1 MAMFQDDF
9 WEENTDPEGR
19 EDLLRAYENIKS
31 GQASRHLEEEDFEY
45 IIDFFLHSN
54 KETEALQA
62 CDIALIYYPYSTSML
77 IVKAEVLFQAQRY
90 GQALHSLDAADKL
103 SGNLLESV
111 LLRSDIYLAQYKF
124 DAAAA
129 LLNERIP
136 FFEGAEKTELMLEL
150 SDVYDE
156 NEDYEAVFNTL
167 ESILQYAPEN
177 EEALHKIS
185 FWADITGCQERSVL
199 LHQQIVNQKPYNA
212 LAWFNLGA
220 ALQGLKRYEEA
231 IDAYEF
237 CVAIDEK
244 FEAAYRNMA
253 DAYIKL
259 NWFEKAIESLEKNL
273 ELGKPEDVIYE
284 AMGHCFER
292 QKDFS
297 RARHFYRE
305 AIRLNPADDLVFF
318 RIGETYMKEGNW
330 EKAANSYSSALSLNR
345 NNAACLQALGN
356 CLLEMDAPIEA
367 LTCFLN
373 AIQLK
378 PNNLSNWT
386 ALLRGLYRN
395 ECYQEMIQDIAAAKE
410 TIGDKPD
417 LNYFAALASFA
428 LGKSK
433 EAFLHLEKG
442 LTQSPQ
448 KVRIIM
454 DLEPDLL
461 QRKKVITLISKYKR
475 QKK

>member
-1 MAMFQDDF
+1 MFQDDF
-9 WEENTDPEGR
+9 WEGHSDPE
-19 EDLLRAYENIKS
+19 EQEELLHAYENIKN
-31 GQASRHLEEEDFEY
+31 GQPTRHLEEDDFEY

-54 KETEALQA
+54 KEAEALQA
-62 CDIALIYYPYSTSML
+62 CDIALIYYPYSTSMHL
-77 IVKAEVLFQAQRY
+77 VKAEVLFQAQRY
-90 GQALHSLDAADKL
+90 GQALHSLDVADKL

-111 LLRSDIYLAQYKF
+111 LLRSDIYLAQFKF
-124 DAAAA
+124 DAAAD
-129 LLNERIP
+129 LLKERIP
-136 FFEGAEKTELMLEL
+136 FFDSTEKTELMLEL

-156 NEDYEAVFNTL
+156 NEDYEAVFDTL
-167 ESILQYAPEN
+167 ETILQYAPEN

-185 FWADITGCQERSVL
+185 FWADITGFQERSVR
-199 LHQQIVNQKPYNA
+199 LHQQIVDRKPYNA

-220 ALQGLKRYEEA
+220 ALQGLKKYEEA
-231 IDAYEF
+231 IDAYEY
-237 CVAIDEK
+237 CIAIDEK

-318 RIGETYMKEGNW
+318 RIGETYMKEKNW

-345 NNAACLQALGN
+345 NNAACLQSLGN
-356 CLLEMDAPIEA
+356 CLLEMNAPIEA

-378 PNNLSNWT
+378 PNNISNWS
-386 ALLRGLYRN
+386 ALLKGLYRT
-395 ECYQEMIQDIAAAKE
+395 ECYQEMLQDITAAKE
-410 TIGDKPD
+410 ALGDKPD
-417 LNYFAALASFA
+417 FDFFAALALFA
-428 LGKSK
+428 MGKSK
-433 EAFLHLEKG
+433 EAVLHLEKG
-442 LTQSPQ
+442 LVQSPQ
-448 KVRIIM
+448 KVKIIL
-454 DLEPDLL
+454 DLEPELL
-461 QRKKVITLISKYKR
+461 QRKKVSSLISKYKR